1 MLTSCC
7 CRRCGPW
14 SSPLSKGSSHTPQ
27 TLYPLRLLR
36 PIHPLH
42 SFHPVPSA
50 PLSRPL
56 RPVHSIPFIP
66 SVPSHPLCPLSF
78 PLSPL
83 SHPIP
88 SPLPCQSSPSSTSNP
103 LCPLH
108 PLRPIPSRPLC
119 PVRPLHP
126 LFLICP
132 LSSVFSIPSV
142 PFMPSIPSTP
152 STHCL
157 SADVATGSS
166 RAVAL
171 TPLCVCLSLC
181 FIGGFVCVY
190 GAARRRRK
198 QDARGST
205 VISVCLCLT
214 QSHNVHS
221 SSRLDTTSANNHTA
235 AAWVPAGQEGTGS
248 V

>member
-27 TLYPLRLLR
+27 TLNPLRLLR

-66 SVPSHPLCPLSF
+66 SVPSHSLCPLCP
-78 PLSPL
+78 
-83 SHPIP
+83 IP
-88 SPLPCQSSPSSTSNP
+88 SHP
-103 LCPLH
+103 LCPVS
-108 PLRPIPSRPLC
+108 PLRPRRPIPSRPLC

-132 LSSVFSIPSV
+132 VSSVFSIPSV
-142 PFMPSIPSTP
+142 PFMPSIPSPP